1 MGQLVLDIWD
11 KLSQN
16 LLMNDSD
23 SRLTR
28 LRPTNLSTFGKARKS
43 MTNSIH
49 TTRRGFLSTAAA
61 LAASAAI
68 AIPANALR
76 ADPIFEA
83 IEVHKA
89 ARLAFEDAVSR
100 GSALD
105 EELPSEKTR
114 SWITVWEQTIIETDD
129 PRWIDSVREV
139 NAACALAS
147 IAPTTMAGVV
157 GLLQYAISIRP
168 EEWPEGVQSD
178 NDTETR
184 PWHYFLIEMLIAVL
198 PGMAVQS

>member
-1 MGQLVLDIWD
+1 
-11 KLSQN
+11 
-16 LLMNDSD
+16 
-23 SRLTR
+23 
-28 LRPTNLSTFGKARKS
+28 
-43 MTNSIH
+43 MTNSTN

-61 LAASAAI
+61 LAVSAAV
-68 AIPANALR
+68 ANAANALR

-89 ARLAFEDAVSR
+89 ARLAFENAVSR

-105 EELPSEKTR
+105 EELPGEKTR
-114 SWITVWEQTIIETDD
+114 SWITVWEQTIVETDD

-139 NAACALAS
+139 HRTSDAETDAACALAS

-157 GLLQYAISIRP
+157 GLLQYAISVRP

-178 NDTETR
+178 DDTETR